1 MTLYEQFISE
11 HDGDVEIYEKPMHIK
26 GLYADG
32 IAFINKNQT
41 TVEKL
46 CILAEE
52 IGHHYTTE
60 GNILNQDSLA
70 NRKQERQAR
79 VWAFRSLLPLERIAK
94 YYFES
99 SDMIELADN
108 LDVTV
113 DFLQETLQ
121 YYDEHYGYCAD
132 IGGYRIY
139 FSPLHIIKK

>member
-1 MTLYEQFISE
+1 MTLYEQFIADY
-11 HDGDVEIYEKPMHIK
+11 DGDVEIYEKPMHIK

-32 IAFINKNQT
+32 IAFIAKNQT
-41 TVEKL
+41 TAEKL
-46 CILAEE
+46 CVLAEE
-52 IGHHYTTE
+52 IGHHCTTE
-60 GNILNQDSLA
+60 GNILNQNILA

-99 SDMIELADN
+99 SDMAELADN

-113 DFLQETLQ
+113 DFLQEALH
-121 YYDEHYGYCAD
+121 YYAERYGCCTD
-132 IGGYRIY
+132 IDGYKIR